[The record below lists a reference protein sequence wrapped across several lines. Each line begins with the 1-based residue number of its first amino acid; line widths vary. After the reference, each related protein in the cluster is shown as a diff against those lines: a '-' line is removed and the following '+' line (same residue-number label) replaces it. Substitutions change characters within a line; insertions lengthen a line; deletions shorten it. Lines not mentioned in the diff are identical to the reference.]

1 MISNLSTIYFFKGP
15 AQTLLRE
22 LASDKSEGKKIYQI
36 QAEMLSKC
44 FISELLI
51 LLNEKYTL
59 LLMVGKIDEIMRN
72 AIIVKL
78 RMIIN
83 AMQLRLKR
91 VGIAEMGI
99 ISNEL
104 HRILRLME
112 FVILINRAVKMSGR
126 SDTDIDY
133 VTIMKDY
140 GINNVLLSVDQYSL
154 RDDNRTKAL
163 LHRFSTEYGIEQ
175 IAVISNYK
183 VCTSQMKYVYLS
195 EVQWFVCDKGH
206 VYIMRIFDDVVLQC
220 ECNQNDG
227 GKLEILRHLT
237 HSALHHPR
245 KGSDR
250 NKKQYSHSSSVVS
263 EASSSNNSA
272 PYGNN
277 VYLNTVPNYGFGRD
291 VSQFQREAI
300 SRERSGGI
308 RLPRNNAGNK
318 QSRGGGNRYRN
329 RGRRN

>member
-22 LASDKSEGKKIYQI
+22 LTSDKPEGKKIYQI

-91 VGIAEMGI
+91 VSIAEMGI

-104 HRILRLME
+104 HRILRLLE

-126 SDTDIDY
+126 CDTDIDY

-140 GINNVLLSVDQYSL
+140 GIDNVLLSVVQYSL
-154 RDDNRTKAL
+154 RDDYRTKAL
-163 LHRFSTEYGIEQ
+163 LHRFSTEYDIDKL
-175 IAVISNYK
+175 AVISNYK
-183 VCTSQMKYVYLS
+183 LCTSQMKYVYLS

-206 VYIMRIFDDVVLQC
+206 IYIMRIFDDVVLQC

-227 GKLEILRHLT
+227 GKLEILKHLT

-245 KGSDR
+245 QRSDR
-250 NKKQYSHSSSVVS
+250 NKKQYPPHSSSVVN
-263 EASSSNNSA
+263 EASSSSNSA
-272 PYGNN
+272 PNENN
-277 VYLNTVPNYGFGRD
+277 LNTVPNYGFGRD
-291 VSQFQREAI
+291 VSQMGI
-300 SRERSGGI
+300 YGERGGGM

-318 QSRGGGNRYRN
+318 QSRGGGNRNKN
-329 RGRRN
+329 RRRRN